1 MLMPGSS
8 IRRHFGAGS
17 RFLSIEAAEAQDRYP
32 RVYGEGLVAEMAAA
46 ALPRYW
52 PTPLLTPM
60 CQTLAACAC
69 LLSQEPLEQCVLAL
83 HQYAGLEDHAPRI
96 NGMLSLEVCM

>member
-1 MLMPGSS
+1 MSCLGTRNTAAGVFHVEAILGLVAGFPGT
-8 IRRHFGAGS
+8 
-17 RFLSIEAAEAQDRYP
+17 EAAEAQNRYP
-32 RVYGEGLVAEMAAA
+32 RVYGEGLVAEMASA

-69 LLSQEPLEQCVLAL
+69 LLSQEPCE
-83 HQYAGLEDHAPRI
+83 QYAGAGI
-96 NGMLSLEVCM
+96 NMQG